1 MRWYSYIPESLEKC
15 QIIYNRKCPPNN
27 SVYEEW
33 ITVGLENDGAQI
45 TFVEYEFYDKDPDG
59 VREAYDCMYDSEYNI
74 TVDISKFDSQKLFV
88 YTLTKD
94 GSLITNPDIDIAKSK
109 AIFIFTE
116 PQNENKTLIS
126 SISKQIEND
135 TKNMTQI
142 LQQSALPKNSALL
155 LILNDRL

>member
-88 YTLTKD
+88 YTVAKD
-94 GSLITNPDIDIAKSK
+94 GSLITNSDIDIAKSK

-116 PQNENKTLIS
+116 LQNGNEDILLNLL
-126 SISKQIEND
+126 KQIEND
-135 TKNMTQI
+135 IKNMTQI